1 MSASEPMLLA
11 ATGVAIV
18 ALVALI
24 VRARWHPFI
33 ALASVSVVLGIV
45 AGLPPAGAVRAF
57 QEGLGATLGS
67 TAGVIALGAM
77 LGKLLAV
84 SGGAESLTAR
94 IVALTGARRMPW
106 AFAAAG
112 LVIGL
117 PVFFSVGFVVLM
129 PLAAAGAAAAG
140 LPLLLTALPLAAG
153 LSAAHGLTPP
163 HPGPLAAIE
172 RLHADPGLVALYGVI
187 AAIPAMMLAGPVLAR
202 LLASRVT
209 LAPGALLSTT
219 PVIRDHAPSA
229 GTTLAVLLMPV
240 VLMLAGTVA
249 TAWHLSSA
257 AWLSA
262 LGQPLVAMLLTVLVA
277 GAVFGLRRGLS
288 GRDVLAACDAS
299 LFPVAGILLV
309 VGAGGGFGRVLDT
322 AGVDDAIVAAAG
334 SWHLSPLVLG
344 WVAAALL
351 RVSVGSAT
359 VAVTTAAGLVA
370 PLADA
375 APGTNRELLVVAM
388 GAGSLAASHVNDGG
402 FWLVKEYFNASV
414 AETLATWTVAET
426 VISLAGLAAV
436 LLLNLWV

>member
-1 MSASEPMLLA
+1 MLLA
-11 ATGVAIV
+11 ATGMAIV

-57 QEGLGATLGS
+57 QEGLGATLGIDGRRHRARRH
-67 TAGVIALGAM
+67 AGQAARRVGRCRVTHGADRRADRRAPHALGVRGRGSRHWPSGVLQRRIRRAHAARR
-77 LGKLLAV
+77 GRRRGCGPAAPPNRPAARRRPV
-84 SGGAESLTAR
+84 GGAR
-94 IVALTGARRMPW
+94 
-106 AFAAAG
+106 
-112 LVIGL
+112 
-117 PVFFSVGFVVLM
+117 
-129 PLAAAGAAAAG
+129 
-140 LPLLLTALPLAAG
+140 
-153 LSAAHGLTPP
+153 GLTPP

-172 RLHADPGLVALYGVI
+172 RLHANPGLVALYGVI

-309 VGAGGGFGRVLDT
+309 VGAGGGFGRVLDQ
-322 AGVDDAIVAAAG
+322 AGVGRAIAARRLRGICRHWSSDGCGRAAADERSG
-334 SWHLSPLVLG
+334 RRQWRSRPPRASSRRSPRPHRGRIASCWSWP
-344 WVAAALL
+344 
-351 RVSVGSAT
+351 SAPDRI
-359 VAVTTAAGLVA
+359 V
-370 PLADA
+370 
-375 APGTNRELLVVAM
+375 
-388 GAGSLAASHVNDGG
+388 ASHVNDGG
-402 FWLVKEYFNASV
+402 FWLVKEYLNLRV
-414 AETLATWTVAET
+414 VETLATWTVLET
-426 VISLAGLAAV
+426 ALSRWPALPPSCSRAWWLIRC
-436 LLLNLWV
+436 